1 MSSTTSTGF
10 ANLGSVRVDQNTGRA
25 TIGGTLFGIDANKL
39 ANDLA
44 DVKALPIRAIDAK
57 ISKNATKVTALN
69 GLKTLLQ
76 DLKDAASALR
86 NPTMSQGG
94 GDVFRKKNASLITTT
109 GTTPA
114 ASLLSVTPLGDA
126 QNGSFMV
133 KINRTAKND
142 LISSSTTFA
151 SATATPITTPGNL
164 VINGKTIA
172 VTNATTLTELRDSI
186 NATTDIGVTANLIQI
201 SDTSYTMSLTA
212 SSTGKAINFTG
223 SDASIL
229 SNLSIAA
236 SGATDTSLSAE
247 IQYNGTTLVRPKNTI
262 EDVVTGV
269 RLNLVGAD
277 SGSEVTVSLSTNTTA
292 IKDAIV
298 KFKDRYNAINTFV
311 KQQRAANADG
321 TIAATSVLYGETS
334 LRDLS
339 TQLKQMVT
347 SVVSGV
353 TGINSLRGSGLGFSA
368 DGSLTFVSTTGTT
381 SGQPTTD
388 DTDFTNII
396 NNNSAELAN
405 FYSFKSTLSS
415 SNIAVLNR
423 PTELGSLAGKVI
435 TLSVTETDS
444 TGFATQAS
452 LSVDGQVI
460 PSAINGGRIVAGDA
474 SILKGFSFGYAGSVI
489 NTGDPAFTATIKNT
503 QGVADRI
510 AGLTDVYLETKGIL
524 DGAIANVQDNTAV
537 LNRKI
542 DKINTTTEAYRARL
556 LKQFQYAQDSYTK
569 FSAFRSSLD
578 AFSRSQNSGN

>member
-201 SDTSYTMSLTA
+201 SATSYTMSLTA
-212 SSTGKAINFTG
+212 SNTGKAIDLTG

-229 SNLSIAA
+229 TDLSIAA

-321 TIAATSVLYGETS
+321 TIADTSVLYGETS

-415 SNIAVLNR
+415 PNIVVLNR
-423 PTELGSLAGKVI
+423 PTELGSLAGKTI
-435 TLSVTETDS
+435 TLTVTATDS
-444 TGFATQAS
+444 GGTATAAS

-569 FSAFRSSLD
+569 FSAFKSSLD